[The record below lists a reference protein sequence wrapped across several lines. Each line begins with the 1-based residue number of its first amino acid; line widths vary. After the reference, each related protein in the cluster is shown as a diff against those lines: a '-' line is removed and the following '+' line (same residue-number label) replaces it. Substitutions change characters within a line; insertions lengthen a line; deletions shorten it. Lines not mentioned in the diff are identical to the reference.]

1 MTISMTPSLKSKA
14 LRNKALHNQSLNSK
28 ALKNKALWLAPLS
41 AAVLML
47 AGCNNSATPEE
58 GAAAD
63 TATDT
68 PMNIKIATESSYKP
82 FSYTD
87 ADGKLI
93 GYEIELVDA
102 LCEQMQAECEVISQD
117 WDGLIPGLNAQKFD
131 AIIAGMSITPERKE
145 VVEFTDPYF
154 HSGIVLIGKKG
165 DDISVADLAGQPVA
179 SQRSTVAAQYLQDEH
194 ANADIKL
201 YDTQDNAY
209 LDLTSGRVR
218 AMMSDKVTGIDWL
231 KTEAGQDYEV
241 KGQEISTD
249 EDAMGIAFRKGD
261 PLVAKFNKALAEL
274 KENGT
279 YDQITGSY
287 FGTSSTAAAQKA
299 VATTDVKEVLVVEDA
314 DANVDADAVIADEE
328 QAATN

>member
-1 MTISMTPSLKSKA
+1 MTTSIVSKA
-14 LRNKALHNQSLNSK
+14 K
-28 ALKNKALWLAPLS
+28 WLAPLS
-41 AAVLML
+41 AAMLML
-47 AGCNNSATPEE
+47 AGCNNSTAPEE
-58 GAAAD
+58 NAVSD
-63 TATDT
+63 TAASDA
-68 PMNIKIATESSYKP
+68 PINVKIATESSYKP

-102 LCEQMQAECEVISQD
+102 LCAQMKAECEVISQD

-145 VVEFTDPYF
+145 VVDFTDPYF
-154 HSGIVLIGKKG
+154 HTGIILIGKKG
-165 DDISVADLAGQPVA
+165 DDISVADLKGQPVA
-179 SQRSTVAAQYLQDEH
+179 SQRSTVSSQYLQDEYPD
-194 ANADIKL
+194 ADIKL

-209 LDLTSGRVR
+209 LDLTSGRLR

-241 KGQEISTD
+241 KGQEISTE

-261 PLVAKFNKALAEL
+261 PLVARFNEALAEL
-274 KENGT
+274 KSNGV

-287 FGTSSTAAAQKA
+287 FGTSTTAAAQQA
-299 VATTDVKEVLVVEDA
+299 AATDGVEKVVVVDEG
-314 DANVDADAVIADEE
+314 NVDANAMIAEEE
-328 QAATN
+328 QAEAATN

>member
-1 MTISMTPSLKSKA
+1 MTISILKTKA
-14 LRNKALHNQSLNSK
+14 F
-28 ALKNKALWLAPLS
+28 WLAPLS
-41 AAVLML
+41 AAMLML
-47 AGCNNSATPEE
+47 AGCNNSATPED

-63 TATDT
+63 TTADA

-102 LCEQMQAECEVISQD
+102 LCAQMKAKCEVISQD

-154 HSGIVLIGKKG
+154 HTGIILIGKKG
-165 DDISVADLAGQPVA
+165 DDIRVDALKGQPIA
-179 SQRSTVAAQYLQDEH
+179 SQRSTVASQYLQDEH
-194 ANADIKL
+194 ADADIKL

-231 KTEAGQDYEV
+231 KTDAGKDYEV

-249 EDAMGIAFRKGD
+249 EDAMGIALRKGD

-299 VATTDVKEVLVVEDA
+299 VATTDDVKEVMVVEGD
-314 DANVDADAVIADEE
+314 DAVEVKEE
-328 QAATN
+328 SAEAATN

>member
-1 MTISMTPSLKSKA
+1 MTISMTSSLKT
-14 LRNKALHNQSLNSK
+14 
-28 ALKNKALWLAPLS
+28 KALWLAPLS
-41 AAVLML
+41 AAMLML
-47 AGCNNSATPEE
+47 AGCNNSATPED

-63 TATDT
+63 STADA

-102 LCEQMQAECEVISQD
+102 LCAQMKAKCEVISQD

-154 HSGIVLIGKKG
+154 HTGIILIGKKG
-165 DDISVADLAGQPVA
+165 DDISIDALKGQPIA
-179 SQRSTVAAQYLQDEH
+179 SQRSTVASQYLQDEH
-194 ANADIKL
+194 ADADIKL

-218 AMMSDKVTGIDWL
+218 AMMSDKVTGLDWL
-231 KTEAGQDYEV
+231 KTDAGKDYEV

-249 EDAMGIAFRKGD
+249 EDAMGIALRKGD

-287 FGTSSTAAAQKA
+287 FGTSTTAAAQKA
-299 VATTDVKEVLVVEDA
+299 LATTDAKEVMVVEGDDAVEVKEEPA
-314 DANVDADAVIADEE
+314 E
-328 QAATN
+328 AATN

>member
-1 MTISMTPSLKSKA
+1 MSLSKYSQNKSI
-14 LRNKALHNQSLNSK
+14 LP
-28 ALKNKALWLAPLS
+28 NKALWLAPLS
-41 AAVLML
+41 AAMLML
-47 AGCNNSATPEE
+47 AACSNSSAPEE
-58 GAAAD
+58 SQVAD
-63 TATDT
+63 EGVATET

-102 LCEQMQAECEVISQD
+102 LCAQMQAECELISQD

-154 HSGIVLIGKKG
+154 HTGIILIGKKG
-165 DDISVADLAGQPVA
+165 DDITVADLNGQPIA

-194 ANADIKL
+194 PQSDIKL

-231 KTEAGQDYEV
+231 KTEAGKDYEV
-241 KGQEISTD
+241 KGEEISTD

-261 PLVAKFNKALAEL
+261 PLVGKFNTALAEL
-274 KENGT
+274 KANGT

-287 FGTSSTAAAQKA
+287 FGTSSTAAANKA
-299 VATTDVKEVLVVEDA
+299 AAADSVKEVVVVEGDNVDV
-314 DANVDADAVIADEE
+314 DANATIAAEE
-328 QAATN
+328 QTETTSN

>member
-1 MTISMTPSLKSKA
+1 MTLLMNSSAKSPTA
-14 LRNKALHNQSLNSK
+14 S
-28 ALKNKALWLAPLS
+28 KALWLAPLS
-41 AAVLML
+41 AAMLML
-47 AGCNNSATPEE
+47 AACSSPSAPEE
-58 GAAAD
+58 GKVAEDAAA
-63 TATDT
+63 TTT

-93 GYEIELVDA
+93 GYEVELVDA
-102 LCEQMQAECEVISQD
+102 LCAQMQAECELISQD

-154 HSGIVLIGKKG
+154 HTGIILIGKKG
-165 DDISVADLAGQPVA
+165 DNITVDDLKGQPVA
-179 SQRSTVAAQYLQDEH
+179 SQRSTVSSQYLQDEYPD
-194 ANADIKL
+194 ADIKL

-231 KTEAGQDYEV
+231 KTEAGKDYEV
-241 KGQEISTD
+241 KGAEISTE

-261 PLVAKFNKALAEL
+261 PLVGKFNAALAEL
-274 KENGT
+274 KANGT

-287 FGTSSTAAAQKA
+287 FGTSSTAAANKA
-299 VATTDVKEVLVVEDA
+299 AKADSVKEVIVVEGDNVDV
-314 DANVDADAVIADEE
+314 DANATIAAEE
-328 QAATN
+328 QQETAN

>member
-1 MTISMTPSLKSKA
+1 MTISMTSSFVNRAK
-14 LRNKALHNQSLNSK
+14 
-28 ALKNKALWLAPLS
+28 WLAPLS
-41 AAVLML
+41 AAMLML
-47 AGCNNSATPEE
+47 AGCNNSSAPEE
-58 GAAAD
+58 STASD
-63 TATDT
+63 TATTDT
-68 PMNIKIATESSYKP
+68 PINIKIATESSYKP

-93 GYEIELVDA
+93 GYEVELVDA
-102 LCEQMQAECEVISQD
+102 LCAQMKAECELISQD

-154 HSGIVLIGKKG
+154 HTGIILIGKKG
-165 DDISVADLAGQPVA
+165 DAISVADLKGQPVA
-179 SQRSTVAAQYLQDEH
+179 SQRSTVSSQYLQDEYPD
-194 ANADIKL
+194 ADIKL

-231 KTEAGQDYEV
+231 KTEAGKDYEV
-241 KGQEISTD
+241 KGQEISTE

-261 PLVAKFNKALAEL
+261 PLVAKFNQALTEL
-274 KENGT
+274 KANGV

-287 FGTSSTAAAQKA
+287 FGTSTTAAAQKA
-299 VATTDVKEVLVVEDA
+299 VATGGVEKVVVIDDGDV
-314 DANVDADAVIADEE
+314 DANAMIAKEE
-328 QAATN
+328 QTEAATN

>member
-1 MTISMTPSLKSKA
+1 MTISMTSSLKT
-14 LRNKALHNQSLNSK
+14 
-28 ALKNKALWLAPLS
+28 KALWLAPLS
-41 AAVLML
+41 GAMLML
-47 AGCNNSATPEE
+47 AGCNNSATPED

-63 TATDT
+63 STADA

-102 LCEQMQAECEVISQD
+102 LCAQMKAKCEVISQD

-154 HSGIVLIGKKG
+154 HTGIILIGKKG
-165 DDISVADLAGQPVA
+165 DDISIDALKGQPIA
-179 SQRSTVAAQYLQDEH
+179 SQRSTVASQYLQDEH
-194 ANADIKL
+194 ADADIKL

-218 AMMSDKVTGIDWL
+218 AMMSDKVTGLDWL
-231 KTEAGQDYEV
+231 KTDAGKDYEV

-249 EDAMGIAFRKGD
+249 EDAMGIALRKGD

-287 FGTSSTAAAQKA
+287 FGTSTTAAAQKA
-299 VATTDVKEVLVVEDA
+299 VATTDVKEVMVVEGD
-314 DANVDADAVIADEE
+314 DAVEVKEE
-328 QAATN
+328 PAEAATN

>member
-1 MTISMTPSLKSKA
+1 MTTSMTSSIVSKA
-14 LRNKALHNQSLNSK
+14 K
-28 ALKNKALWLAPLS
+28 WLAPLS
-41 AAVLML
+41 AAMLML
-47 AGCNNSATPEE
+47 AGCNNSTAPEE
-58 GAAAD
+58 SAASD
-63 TATDT
+63 TAASDA
-68 PMNIKIATESSYKP
+68 PINVKIATESSYKP

-102 LCEQMQAECEVISQD
+102 LCAQMQAECEVISQD

-145 VVEFTDPYF
+145 VVDFTDPYF
-154 HSGIVLIGKKG
+154 HTGIILIGKKG
-165 DDISVADLAGQPVA
+165 DDISVADLKGQPVA
-179 SQRSTVAAQYLQDEH
+179 SQRSTVSSQYLQDEYPD
-194 ANADIKL
+194 ADIKL

-241 KGQEISTD
+241 KGQEISTE
-249 EDAMGIAFRKGD
+249 EDAMGMAFRKGD
-261 PLVAKFNKALAEL
+261 PLVARFNEALAEL
-274 KENGT
+274 KSNGV

-287 FGTSSTAAAQKA
+287 FGTSTTAAAQQ
-299 VATTDVKEVLVVEDA
+299 ATTTGGVEKVVVVDEG
-314 DANVDADAVIADEE
+314 NVDANAMIAEEE
-328 QAATN
+328 QAEAATN